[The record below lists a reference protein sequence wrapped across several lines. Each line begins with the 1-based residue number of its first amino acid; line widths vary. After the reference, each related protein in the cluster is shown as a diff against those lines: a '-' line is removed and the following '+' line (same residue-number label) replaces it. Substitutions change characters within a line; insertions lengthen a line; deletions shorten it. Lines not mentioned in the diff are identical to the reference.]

1 MDGVDMKVEQ
11 ISIFME
17 NKAGRLA
24 QITRVLGDAGVNILA
39 LSLADTADFGI
50 LRILVNENDGALSA
64 LKDSGFTVG
73 KNEVLAVDVPD
84 RPGGLAEFLEV
95 LNVNEINIEY
105 MYAYRK
111 GAHAILI
118 FRFDDLD
125 KAIGTLSGTEFK
137 VLTAD
142 ELYSL

>member
-1 MDGVDMKVEQ
+1 MKVEQ

-24 QITRVLGDAGVNILA
+24 QITRVLGEADVNILA

-50 LRILVNENDGALSA
+50 LRIIVSDNDKAHDA
-64 LKDSGFTVG
+64 LKAEGFTVG
-73 KNEVLAVDVPD
+73 RNDVLAIDVPD
-84 RPGGLAEFLEV
+84 RPGGLADFLEV
-95 LNVNEINIEY
+95 LKVNEINIEY

-111 GAHAILI
+111 SGHAVLI
-118 FRFDDLD
+118 FRFDDLE
-125 KAIGTLSGTEFK
+125 KAMEVLPQANLKILSAE
-137 VLTAD
+137 

>member
-1 MDGVDMKVEQ
+1 MKVEQ

-24 QITRVLGDAGVNILA
+24 QITRTLGSAGVNILA

-50 LRILVNENDGALSA
+50 LRIIVTDNDKAEKV
-64 LKDSGFTVG
+64 LKGEGFTVG
-73 KNEVLAVDVPD
+73 KNEVLAVEVPD
-84 RPGGLAEFLEV
+84 RPGGLADFLDN
-95 LNVNEINIEY
+95 LKVNEINIEY

-111 GAHAILI
+111 SGHAILI

-125 KAIGTLSGTEFK
+125 KAMSVLPKANFK
-137 VLTAD
+137 VLTAE
-142 ELYSL
+142 ELYAI

>member
-1 MDGVDMKVEQ
+1 MKVEQ

-24 QITRVLGDAGVNILA
+24 QITRVLGAADVNILA

-50 LRILVNENDGALSA
+50 LRIIVTDNDKAYDA
-64 LKDSGFTVG
+64 LKGEGFTVG
-73 KNEVLAVDVPD
+73 RNHVLAVDVPD
-84 RPGGLAEFLEV
+84 RPGGLADFLEI
-95 LNVNEINIEY
+95 LKVNEINIEY

-111 GAHAILI
+111 SGHAILI

-125 KAIGTLSGTEFK
+125 KAMNVLPEANFK
-137 VLTAD
+137 VLTEE

>member
-1 MDGVDMKVEQ
+1 MRVEQ
-11 ISIFME
+11 LSVFME

-24 QITRVLGDAGVNILA
+24 QITRVLGAVGINILA

-50 LRILVNENDGALSA
+50 LRIIVTDNDKAYEA
-64 LKDSGFTVG
+64 LKGENFTVG
-73 KNEVLAVDVPD
+73 RNDVLAVEVPD
-84 RPGGLAEFLEV
+84 RPGGLADFLEI

-111 GAHAILI
+111 TGHAILI

-125 KAIGTLSGTEFK
+125 KAMEVLPEANFNI
-137 VLTAD
+137 LTAE

>member
-1 MDGVDMKVEQ
+1 MKVEQ

-17 NKAGRLA
+17 NEPGRLA
-24 QITRVLGDAGVNILA
+24 QITRVLGEAGVNILA

-50 LRILVNENDGALSA
+50 LRLLVSDNDKALSA
-64 LKDSGFTVG
+64 LKDEGFTVR
-73 KNEVLAVDVPD
+73 KNDVLAVDVPD
-84 RPGGLAEFLEV
+84 RPGGLADFLEI
-95 LNVNEINIEY
+95 LEVNAINIEY

-111 GAHAILI
+111 GQHALLI

-125 KAIGTLSGTEFK
+125 KAIQVLSGANFK
-137 VLTAD
+137 IMTAE